1 LEKEIKTMSKL
12 AVFLVVALLL
22 PIVAAG
28 ADISGK
34 WKAEF
39 TTPDGTARTN
49 TFTLKADGGKLTGTV
64 AGTQDETP
72 IQNGTINGDEIS
84 FTAERP
90 FGKFTYKGKVSGNEI
105 KFKVEFNENS
115 FEMTAKRI

>member
-1 LEKEIKTMSKL
+1 MKRRLIWSIGSL
-12 AVFLVVALLL
+12 AMLLCVTAVA
-22 PIVAAG
+22 

-39 TTPDGTARTN
+39 NTPDGTQRVN
-49 TFTLKADGGKLTGTV
+49 TFTFKVDAGKLTGTV

-72 IQNGTINGDEIS
+72 IQNGIINGDEIS

-105 KFKVEFNENS
+105 KMKVQFNENS
-115 FEMTAKRI
+115 FEITAKRVSS